1 MRRRLM
7 TKEELRGLLGSP
19 DITIVDVRS
28 INGWNRSDSK
38 LPGAVRED
46 PTDPVSWASQYK
58 KDQSL
63 VLYCA

>member
-1 MRRRLM
+1 M
-7 TKEELRGLLGSP
+7 TKEQLKGLLGNP
-19 DITIVDVRS
+19 DVTVVDVRS

-46 PTDPVSWASQYK
+46 PTDPVSWASKYK
-58 KDQSL
+58 KDQAL

>member
-1 MRRRLM
+1 M
-7 TKEELRGLLGSP
+7 TKEELKGLLGSS
-19 DITIVDVRS
+19 DLAIIDVRS
-28 INGWNRSDSK
+28 INGWNRSDLK

-46 PTDPVSWASQYK
+46 PTDPVSWASKYE